1 MFFIYRKSLLDDLDS
16 DKREINKEFDFAIL
30 NKEEFKNLSDD
41 EKIQYCYGIT
51 KGFQN
56 EYTINTY
63 IDEDDIDEDD
73 PYLLDWI
80 VNLLKEEELYE
91 EFFYS
96 YLSENFEEEYKVSI
110 SKFESNSDEKWDAAC
125 ETWDKVTDEVGL
137 YHYYL
142 WAINKIYSFSKYLKV
157 LETTASECNER
168 YESLCLIREQR
179 KIHHRKRIEGIYNQ
193 LIKKNRSIWDDYI
206 KEEKLSFPPSA
217 NFQNKYPKDLSEDE
231 KEAFEVYLE
240 LIYWNKEMK
249 SPSGRKKTFKDYPD
263 VNF

>member
-1 MFFIYRKSLLDDLDS
+1 MFFIYGTQSLLDDL

-30 NKEEFKNLSDD
+30 SKEEFDNLSDD
-41 EKIQYCYGIT
+41 EKIQYCYGVT

-56 EYTINTY
+56 EYTNKNY
-63 IDEDDIDEDD
+63 MDEDD

-80 VNLLKEEELYE
+80 VNLLKAEELYE

-96 YLSENFEEEYKVSI
+96 YLEENFEKEYKVSI
-110 SKFESNSDEKWDAAC
+110 SKVEPDSDEKWNAAC
-125 ETWDKVTDEVGL
+125 ETWDEVTDEVGL

-142 WAINKIYSFSKYLKV
+142 WAINSIYSVSKYLKV

-168 YESLCLIREQR
+168 YEGLFLVRE
-179 KIHHRKRIEGIYNQ
+179 KWKVKNRKRIEGIYNQ

-206 KEEKLSFPPSA
+206 KEERLSFPPSVS
-217 NFQNKYPKDLSEDE
+217 FQKKYPIGLSEDE
-231 KEAFEVYLE
+231 KDAFEIYVE
-240 LIYWNKEMK
+240 LIYWNKEIK

-263 VNF
+263 INF